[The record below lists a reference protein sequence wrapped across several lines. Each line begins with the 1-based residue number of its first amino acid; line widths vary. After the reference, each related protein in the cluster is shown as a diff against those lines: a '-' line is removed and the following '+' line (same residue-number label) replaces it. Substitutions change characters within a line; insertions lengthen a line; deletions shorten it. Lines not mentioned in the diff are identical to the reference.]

1 MPLHTPPGTRSSRA
15 RSPKHVSIRVL
26 PPLVV
31 AALIVAWNSHRV
43 VAFWP
48 WDLRVIVG
56 SSIFDETHQSITKKA
71 MTDLDSEFF
80 SVTSLTQSMKDA
92 IDEAIEANAGVD
104 DNQKDG
110 FWHFDGE
117 SFSNGRERVVAL
129 KAQVISQLQN
139 SSDGAAARQSLGQAL
154 HTLQDFYS
162 HSNWVELGHSSPNAD
177 ITRSGPLLFAGSSE
191 RTCADNILLPG
202 TSGTLVTTKLTSG
215 YYHGE
220 NEVKPVPDPGKCN
233 HGGLADGLFTD
244 GINKD
249 VTNISWAPHGFFHDS
264 AASVAQEATKQLIRD
279 IKNTPG
285 VTLSQMKKLFG
296 IELTL
301 AIAIDTTGSMGSII
315 EAVKQQAISMVDSRI
330 GTALEPTKYVLAP
343 FNDPS
348 VPAAMVFTEPAPFKS
363 AISSLFASGGGDCP
377 ELAVGGVL
385 QALSQAGTGGDLF
398 MFTDASAKDSAN
410 VGAAVALA
418 STKKITIHEP
428 LFGSCSPID
437 PAYIRLAAA
446 TGGEYFVLSRSEAGS
461 IARLS
466 DFVVRP
472 NKVSIAIVDDT
483 LTGAP
488 KSFQVPIDSTL
499 RSATFVA
506 SGAVTMSIIRPNG
519 TPVGAADPNVTS
531 IALSAGRIVS
541 VSTPDVGLWAVT
553 LTGTGDVSFRVTGEG
568 TADLES
574 FRFLEPRG
582 RPGHQGYYPISGQPL
597 TGQRYLAGAVLSNSL
612 SALNFEFRTSQGTVL
627 ESLLLPPGEGPLA
640 DTYYGNVT
648 VPGGTFNLYV
658 SGLDSSGAT
667 FQRVRAI
674 AIQPQTIQLIKPAVD
689 GLKAG
694 VASTLI
700 FSVKN
705 FGARDTFRFV
715 AIDNKGFVQS
725 VNPST
730 FTLDTGVSV
739 DVTVMLMPPRTAKE
753 GDSTTLAVTVDSTT
767 VPGVSN
773 GATLVVPVTE
783 GFETDREPPRLAIS
797 VTPTVLWPANHKM
810 IKIDVNVTVAD
821 NKDPNPVVQLDD
833 VASSENQDALGDGH
847 TSPDIQVVNG
857 AIMLRA
863 ERSGVGTGRVYTVRY
878 KARDKSG
885 NESFATATVT
895 VPHDMGK

>member
-1 MPLHTPPGTRSSRA
+1 MPLHPPLTARSSRP
-15 RSPKHVSIRVL
+15 SLKHISIRALLSLGVAA
-26 PPLVV
+26 LVV
-31 AALIVAWNSHRV
+31 AWTSDGV

-48 WDLRVIVG
+48 WDLRVILG

-71 MTDLDSEFF
+71 MTELDSEFF
-80 SVTSLTQSMKDA
+80 SITSLTQSMKDA
-92 IDEAIEANAGVD
+92 IDETIEANAGVD
-104 DNQKDG
+104 DIQKFG

-117 SFSNGRERVVAL
+117 SFPNGRDRVVAL

-162 HSNWVELGHSSPNAD
+162 HSNWIELGHSSPNSA
-177 ITRSGPLLFAGSSE
+177 ITASGPLSFSGSGE
-191 RTCADNILLPG
+191 RTCADRILLPG
-202 TSGTLVTTKLTSG
+202 TGGTLVTTKLTSG
-215 YYHGE
+215 YYHDE

-233 HGGLADGLFTD
+233 HGGLADGLLTD

-249 VTNISWAPHGFFHDS
+249 VTNFSWAPHGFLHDA
-264 AASVAQEATKQLIRD
+264 AASVAQEASKQFIRD
-279 IKNTPG
+279 IRNTPD
-285 VTLSQMKKLFG
+285 VTLGQMKKLFG
-296 IELTL
+296 LELTL

-315 EAVKQQAISMVDSRI
+315 EAVKQQAISMVDSRV

-377 ELAVGGVL
+377 ELAVGGIL

-410 VGAAVALA
+410 VGTAVALA

-461 IARLS
+461 IAKLS

-488 KSFQVPIDSTL
+488 LSRQVPVDSTL
-499 RSATFVA
+499 RSVTFVA
-506 SGAVTMSIIRPNG
+506 SGAVTMSIVRPNG
-519 TPVGAADPNVTS
+519 TAVGAADPNVTS

-541 VSTPDVGLWAVT
+541 VNTPDVGLWTVT
-553 LTGTGDVSFRVTGEG
+553 LTGTGDVSLRVTGEG

-597 TGQRYLAGAVLSNSL
+597 TGQSYLVSAVLSNPL
-612 SALNFEFRTSQGTVL
+612 SGSNFEFRTSQGLVIA
-627 ESLLLPPGEGPLA
+627 SLLLPRGVGSLT
-640 DTYYGNVT
+640 DSYYGNAV
-648 VPGGTFNLYV
+648 VPGGSFNLYV
-658 SGLDSSGAT
+658 TGLDSSGAT

-694 VASTLI
+694 VESTVI

-705 FGARDTFRFV
+705 FGALDTFRFV
-715 AIDNKGFVQS
+715 ATDNKGFLRS
-725 VNPST
+725 VTPSM
-730 FTLDTGVSV
+730 FTLDTGASV
-739 DVTVMLMPPRTAKE
+739 DVTVTLMPPQTAKE
-753 GDSTTLAVTVDSTT
+753 GDSTNLAVTVDSTT

-773 GATLVVPVTE
+773 GATLVLPVTE

-797 VTPTVLWPANHKM
+797 VTPTMLWPANHQM
-810 IKIDVNVTVAD
+810 IRIDVNITVSD
-821 NKDPNPVVQLDD
+821 NKDPNPVVQLEDIS
-833 VASSENQDALGDGH
+833 SSENQDALGDGH
-847 TSPDIQVVNG
+847 TSPDIRIADG

-863 ERSGVGTGRVYTVRY
+863 ERAGLEADRVYTVRY

-885 NESFATATVT
+885 NESFATATVS
-895 VPHDMGK
+895 VPHDQRK